1 MGGVMFTRCDAC
13 LRVEGTGGGAGCVDV
28 LEGLGAG
35 GANAWAWCAVGW
47 VGCWPSGVGGQVARV
62 LLVMDPSW
70 IPWVHHDQTLES
82 IMTKWGAHPSIQ
94 PASPNTMNMHGHS
107 LRSSMTTVQSHAWP
121 QFKVT

>member
-47 VGCWPSGVGGQVARV
+47 VGCWPSGPGLVGDGSF
-62 LLVMDPSW
+62 LDP
-70 IPWVHHDQTLES
+70 L
-82 IMTKWGAHPSIQ
+82 GPS
-94 PASPNTMNMHGHS
+94 
-107 LRSSMTTVQSHAWP
+107 
-121 QFKVT
+121 

>member
-47 VGCWPSGVGGQVARV
+47 VGCWPSGVGG
-62 LLVMDPSW
+62 LLA
-70 IPWVHHDQTLES
+70 
-82 IMTKWGAHPSIQ
+82 KWGGWPSG
-94 PASPNTMNMHGHS
+94 PGLVGDGSFLDPLGPS
-107 LRSSMTTVQSHAWP
+107 
-121 QFKVT
+121 